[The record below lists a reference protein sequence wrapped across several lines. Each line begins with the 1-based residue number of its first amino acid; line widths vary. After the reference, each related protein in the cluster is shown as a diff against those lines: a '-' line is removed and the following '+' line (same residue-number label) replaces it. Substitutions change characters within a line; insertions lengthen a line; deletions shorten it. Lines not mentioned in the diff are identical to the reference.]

1 MSSRSVTVYDT
12 GIPSEELLSSL
23 VDIVSAGLRQVTR
36 GLCLGLIGFG
46 VILSVAAVL
55 IGVAE
60 LGVGTTGPP
69 LPPEQILHL

>member
-1 MSSRSVTVYDT
+1 M
-12 GIPSEELLSSL
+12 
-23 VDIVSAGLRQVTR
+23 DIVSAGMRQVTR

-46 VILSVAAVL
+46 VILSVTAVL
-55 IGVAE
+55 IGAAE